1 MTSQFVDMTS
11 SSKLFD
17 VVLFLLSSLVTGPSF
32 MSISSLV
39 LELWQFSFIRDW
51 SEIRKSE
58 YPRLSFAQFLEA
70 VASELGI
77 PNLARMSRIKYY
89 WMLQN
94 VRVTAFTISELLRE
108 NHQWDKIA
116 RHTQIRVK
124 KILIPKHKGGTGVR
138 VCGRSAPWE
147 QPWKE

>member
-1 MTSQFVDMTS
+1 MTSQFADMTS

-77 PNLARMSRIKYY
+77 PNLARMSRTKYY

-108 NHQWDKIA
+108 NHQWGKIA

-124 KILIPKHKGGTGVR
+124 NILISKDKGGTGVR

>member
-32 MSISSLV
+32 MSVASLV
-39 LELWQFSFIRDW
+39 LDLWQFSFIRDW
-51 SEIRKSE
+51 PEIRKSE

-77 PNLARMSRIKYY
+77 PNLARMSRTKYY

-108 NHQWDKIA
+108 NHQWGKIA

-124 KILIPKHKGGTGVR
+124 KILISKDKGGTGVR